1 MAAIT
6 MLSKTKKKADKAE
19 TSRPATL
26 KSSDA
31 NCVVAKGT
39 RIEGD
44 FSSVESIRLDGIVI
58 GQLKCERRLVIGEAG
73 RVEGNV
79 TASETVVMGHIKGDV
94 MVSGTLHLMGT
105 AQIEGDIQAKFLVVE
120 EGAAYAGK
128 CLVGAK

>member
-6 MLSKTKKKADKAE
+6 MLSKTKIRPNKAE
-19 TSRPATL
+19 TPRPATM

-31 NCVVAKGT
+31 NCVVSKGT

-44 FSSVESIRLDGIVI
+44 FSSAESIRLDGVVI
-58 GQLKCERRLVIGEAG
+58 GQLKCEQRLVIGEAG

-79 TASETVVMGHIKGDV
+79 KASETVVMGHIKGDV
-94 MVSGTLHLMGT
+94 VVSGTLHLKGT
-105 AQIEGDIQAKFLVVE
+105 AQIEGNIQAKFLVVE
-120 EGAAYAGK
+120 EGATYVGK